1 MDNRITS
8 WHINYSYT
16 GLNQQEHGKLI
27 PDHLCDICKDIDLSN
42 YFETQKISF
51 IHQMKYANSTLDYSV
66 IEQKI
71 PFFCLQLVSRTFVHA
86 SMQKPNRAK
95 NKNNEQHPMKQQWQ
109 NN

>member
-8 WHINYSYT
+8 WHINYSHT

-51 IHQMKYANSTLDYSV
+51 IHQTKCANSTLDYSV

-71 PFFCLQLVSRTFVHA
+71 PSFLFTACNSLLIERLYMLQCKNQIEQKTRT
-86 SMQKPNRAK
+86 M
-95 NKNNEQHPMKQQWQ
+95 NNTP
-109 NN
+109 